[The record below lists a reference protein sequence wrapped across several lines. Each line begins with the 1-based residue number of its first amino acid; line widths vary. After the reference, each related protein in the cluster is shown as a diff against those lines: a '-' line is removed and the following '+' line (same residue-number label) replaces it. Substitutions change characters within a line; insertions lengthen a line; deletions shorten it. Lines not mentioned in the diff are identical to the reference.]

1 MSAALLV
8 VRGLRVSYPLPANR
22 PWRRAQHIRAVDDVD
37 FDLRPGETLG
47 IAGESG
53 CGKSTLA
60 RALTGLQPIT
70 SGSARLLGTELNGLY
85 RAGWRALRRDVQMV
99 FQDAIA
105 SLDPRMTIS
114 AIIAEPLI
122 NLHPRIPSTER
133 RDRVLDMAE
142 QVGLTARD
150 LHRYPHEFSG
160 GQCQRIG
167 IARAL
172 VARPRLLIC
181 DEPASA
187 LDVSIR
193 AQIIN
198 MLKGLQDKLN
208 LSMIFISHDLAVL
221 KSISHRVLIM
231 YLGKVMEQAH
241 CEELFADPAHPYTR
255 ALLSAAP
262 RADPRQER
270 ARRRITL
277 DGEPPSPTA
286 SPTGCVF
293 HARCPWVAARCRSE
307 IPEPHRFTL
316 RRVAACHYVGTLGDV
331 PVRCGDEGR

>member
-1 MSAALLV
+1 MSDALLA
-8 VRGLRVSYPLPANR
+8 VRGLRVCYPLPASR
-22 PWRRAQHIRAVDDVD
+22 PWRRTQQIKAVDGVD
-37 FDLRPGETLG
+37 FDLEPGETLG

-70 SGSARLLGTELNGLY
+70 AGSARLAGQELKDLE
-85 RAGWRALRRDVQMV
+85 RAGWRTLRRDVQMV

-105 SLDPRMTIS
+105 SLDPRMTV
-114 AIIAEPLI
+114 AQIIAEPLL
-122 NLHPRIPSTER
+122 NLYPGIPSTEQ

-142 QVGLTARD
+142 QVGLPARN

-198 MLKGLQDKLN
+198 LLNGLQDKLN
-208 LSMIFISHDLAVL
+208 LAMIFISHDLAVL

-262 RADPRQER
+262 LADPLQER

-286 SPTGCVF
+286 PPTGCVF

-307 IPEPHRFTL
+307 IPEPHRFTPH
-316 RRVAACHYVGTLGDV
+316 RVAACHFVGTLGDV
-331 PVRCGDEGR
+331 PAQRSDEGQ